1 MSQAQSKLARILA
14 QFAGDNSLT
23 LNRDELA
30 ERLGITPVEAKAAIN
45 YGVCSK
51 CLVADPKAEGEKLA
65 RYRITQTGRDAL
77 SLPPSPPAPPPK
89 IDMTT
94 RSISTVVARQHVPN
108 SVWDVQ
114 RMDHLPNAGTG
125 EDEPPAAPPAAAPA
139 PAWKAATPPI
149 APAPAAPPAKP
160 AAAPEQHC
168 WCALDTKGNM
178 IICTKTASIL
188 LLRSEARE
196 LLAYIDSLRGDE
208 LAEAILG
215 DLGCE

>member
-14 QFAGDNSLT
+14 QFAGDSSLT
-23 LNRDELA
+23 LDRDELA
-30 ERLGITPVEAKAAIN
+30 ERLGITAVEAKAAIN
-45 YGVCSK
+45 YGVCTK
-51 CLVADPKAEGEKLA
+51 CLVADPKVEGQKLA

-94 RSISTVVARQHVPN
+94 RSITTVVARRHVPN
-108 SVWDVQ
+108 SVWDVA

-125 EDEPPAAPPAAAPA
+125 DVDQAAAPAAAPA
-139 PAWKAATPPI
+139 APAWKAPAAPI
-149 APAPAAPPAKP
+149 APAPAPTP
-160 AAAPEQHC
+160 AAEPDKAC
-168 WCALDTKGNM
+168 WCALDPKGNLL
-178 IICTKTASIL
+178 ISTRSACIL

-208 LAEAILG
+208 MAEAILG
-215 DLGCE
+215 DLGCV